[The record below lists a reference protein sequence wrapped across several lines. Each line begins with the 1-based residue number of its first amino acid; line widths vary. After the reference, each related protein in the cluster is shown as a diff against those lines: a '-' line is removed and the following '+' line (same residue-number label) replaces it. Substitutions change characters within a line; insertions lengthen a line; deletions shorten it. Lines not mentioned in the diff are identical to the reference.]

1 MNQTEQRLHNI
12 AEIARQ
18 RREATHCGRGHEY
31 TEANTIIRSNGRR
44 NCRECVKENARMRAY
59 KKSLG
64 EFVLEIE
71 RQRARAEFWKRR
83 ALGEA

>member
-1 MNQTEQRLHNI
+1 MNRTDQRLHNI

-18 RREATHCGRGHEY
+18 RREATHCERGHEF
-31 TEANTIIRSNGRR
+31 TEENTQWRANGRR
-44 NCRECVKENARMRAY
+44 MCRECKRERERVRAHR
-59 KKSLG
+59 LG
-64 EFVLEIE
+64 FEEMFHEAE